1 MLIYFF
7 AHSYMHMFI
16 IEFNEPILSCRF
28 MICSI
33 QQHMANIATV
43 TAFPIVQVLSSS
55 HHHCPTS
62 LLSAALEDYVFCTCP
77 VAVTLP
83 YADIALKEGRV
94 FFGSRFEGTVQHGG
108 DILVAGA
115 WGTGHTAPAVRKLM
129 LSSVSHFIPTGTS
142 AQATGLTIFKVY
154 RLTSTNSI

>member
-1 MLIYFF
+1 MYRYVHMLIYFL
-7 AHSYMHMFI
+7 AHSHMHMFI
-16 IEFNEPILSCRF
+16 IELNEPTLSCRF
-28 MICSI
+28 IICFI

-55 HHHCPTS
+55 HHHRPTS

-83 YADIALKEGRV
+83 YADIALKEARV
-94 FFGSRFEGTVQHGG
+94 FFGSHFEGTAQHGG
-108 DILVAGA
+108 DIIVAGA

-129 LSSVSHFIPTGTS
+129 LSSVSPFTPQHPSPGHRADHI
-142 AQATGLTIFKVY
+142 
-154 RLTSTNSI
+154 